1 MASVSLQSRLTLN
14 CKLSRWAQDIGALAV
29 DKDDVLCPRLH
40 ENGGFA
46 IFALQS
52 SSGLS
57 GVPQPDTDSEL
68 QE

>member
-14 CKLSRWAQDIGALAV
+14 LQLSGRTKNIGALAV

-52 SSGLS
+52 PSGLS
-57 GVPQPDTDSEL
+57 GVQQPDTDSEL